1 MIRRLIERPVAVTMS
16 LIAVLTLG
24 SVAIGLLPVSLMP
37 DIDIPQITVQVTDD
51 DASARELDA
60 SILKP
65 LKNQLMQVSNLK
77 TMRTEARNG
86 TGSIFMEF
94 NHGTDIDYS
103 FIETNE
109 KIDRAMGF
117 LPKDMDRPKVVKASA
132 TDIPAFF
139 INMTLSDEE
148 QKKADAVSP
157 ELKELYPVSPRF
169 MEMSRFAEQVIARR
183 IEQIPQVAMVDVSG
197 VAYPELL
204 IIPNKEKLES
214 LGITE
219 QTLTQAIESNNIK
232 LGNLTIRD
240 GEYQYNI
247 RFESDIISKKD
258 IEDIYLN
265 LHGRLYQFKDLAQ
278 VIEHPQRQQGMVRSD
293 SREAISF
300 AVIKQSDAR
309 MSDLQTEINNLMGH
323 FAAEYPGVK
332 FTVTRDQTELLSY
345 SIDNL
350 RSNIIVGGLL
360 ACLILFLFMQDL
372 RTPFLVTITIPLSLV
387 VSLLG
392 FHLMGITINIIS
404 LSGLVLGIGMM
415 VDNSIVVI
423 DNISQHWDRGE
434 TLKMAVPSATN
445 EVFAPMLSSVLTT
458 CSVFL
463 PLIFLSGIAGALFF
477 DQAMAVT
484 IGLFSSLLVSVLV
497 IPVYYY
503 LFYRKNSFRPQNRYL
518 AKLNVI
524 DFQGG
529 YERMLKWFFRH
540 QRFVWVTFLAT
551 IPAIYFVY
559 TEITKEKL
567 PPITQDDTMLVID
580 WNNRIS
586 PEENDRRTDELMQ
599 EITDITTQRTAMT
612 GVQQFILSHTPE
624 QSVSEATVYIRAKE
638 AKLLPEVKQR
648 LSERI
653 KERYPDAMF
662 RFEVS
667 GNIFDMIFSQKEPTL
682 VAHLK
687 PTNGQAPD
695 PDKLNR
701 VLTELNKALPDTY
714 IEPALWQEHLLFV
727 VKPQM
732 MALYGVNYN
741 SVFAALKQAMNQST
755 IFTINTGVF
764 SIPVVSG
771 DQIHQSLD
779 ILSTKVTNAQGAE
792 IPLSLLVGESR
803 GRDLKN
809 IVSGPE
815 GDYYPVNLTADNR
828 EVPRL
833 MDKINRVVRENDDF
847 DVSYSGA
854 YFSNRT
860 MIEELIIVLTVAL
873 LLLYFIL
880 AAQFESLL
888 QPFIILSEIVVD
900 IFGAILVLWLLGSSI
915 NLMSLIGIIV
925 MCGIVINDSILKV
938 DTINKLRKSG
948 YSLLRAIMVGGSR
961 RIKPILMTSLTTILA
976 VAPFLYRGDMGSD
989 LQYPLSVALIGGMV
1003 IGTFV
1008 SVFYVPVFYYAIYHR
1023 KNGK

>member
-1 MIRRLIERPVAVTMS
+1 
-16 LIAVLTLG
+16 
-24 SVAIGLLPVSLMP
+24 
-37 DIDIPQITVQVTDD
+37 
-51 DASARELDA
+51 
-60 SILKP
+60 
-65 LKNQLMQVSNLK
+65 
-77 TMRTEARNG
+77 
-86 TGSIFMEF
+86 MEF

-214 LGITE
+214 LGINE

-278 VIEHPQRQQGMVRSD
+278 IIEHPQRQQGMVRSD

-323 FAAEYPGVK
+323 FAAEYPDVK

-350 RSNIIVGGLL
+350 QSNIIVGGLL

-372 RTPFLVTITIPLSLV
+372 RTPFLVTITIPLALV

-434 TLKMAVPSATN
+434 PLKMAVPSATN

-524 DFQGG
+524 DFQSS

-559 TEITKEKL
+559 TEITKETRYL
-567 PPITQDDTMLVID
+567 RVQDDTMLVID
-580 WNNRIS
+580 WNNGS
-586 PEENDRRTDELMQ
+586 LPKRT
-599 EITDITTQRTAMT
+599 I
-612 GVQQFILSHTPE
+612 
-624 QSVSEATVYIRAKE
+624 
-638 AKLLPEVKQR
+638 
-648 LSERI
+648 
-653 KERYPDAMF
+653 
-662 RFEVS
+662 
-667 GNIFDMIFSQKEPTL
+667 
-682 VAHLK
+682 
-687 PTNGQAPD
+687 
-695 PDKLNR
+695 
-701 VLTELNKALPDTY
+701 
-714 IEPALWQEHLLFV
+714 
-727 VKPQM
+727 
-732 MALYGVNYN
+732 
-741 SVFAALKQAMNQST
+741 
-755 IFTINTGVF
+755 
-764 SIPVVSG
+764 
-771 DQIHQSLD
+771 
-779 ILSTKVTNAQGAE
+779 
-792 IPLSLLVGESR
+792 
-803 GRDLKN
+803 
-809 IVSGPE
+809 
-815 GDYYPVNLTADNR
+815 AD
-828 EVPRL
+828 
-833 MDKINRVVRENDDF
+833 
-847 DVSYSGA
+847 G
-854 YFSNRT
+854 
-860 MIEELIIVLTVAL
+860 
-873 LLLYFIL
+873 
-880 AAQFESLL
+880 
-888 QPFIILSEIVVD
+888 
-900 IFGAILVLWLLGSSI
+900 
-915 NLMSLIGIIV
+915 
-925 MCGIVINDSILKV
+925 
-938 DTINKLRKSG
+938 
-948 YSLLRAIMVGGSR
+948 
-961 RIKPILMTSLTTILA
+961 
-976 VAPFLYRGDMGSD
+976 
-989 LQYPLSVALIGGMV
+989 
-1003 IGTFV
+1003 
-1008 SVFYVPVFYYAIYHR
+1008 
-1023 KNGK
+1023 

>member
-323 FAAEYPGVK
+323 FAAEYHGRQEMRVHK
-332 FTVTRDQTELLSY
+332 
-345 SIDNL
+345 
-350 RSNIIVGGLL
+350 
-360 ACLILFLFMQDL
+360 
-372 RTPFLVTITIPLSLV
+372 
-387 VSLLG
+387 
-392 FHLMGITINIIS
+392 
-404 LSGLVLGIGMM
+404 
-415 VDNSIVVI
+415 
-423 DNISQHWDRGE
+423 
-434 TLKMAVPSATN
+434 
-445 EVFAPMLSSVLTT
+445 
-458 CSVFL
+458 
-463 PLIFLSGIAGALFF
+463 
-477 DQAMAVT
+477 
-484 IGLFSSLLVSVLV
+484 LFS
-497 IPVYYY
+497 
-503 LFYRKNSFRPQNRYL
+503 
-518 AKLNVI
+518 
-524 DFQGG
+524 
-529 YERMLKWFFRH
+529 
-540 QRFVWVTFLAT
+540 
-551 IPAIYFVY
+551 
-559 TEITKEKL
+559 
-567 PPITQDDTMLVID
+567 
-580 WNNRIS
+580 
-586 PEENDRRTDELMQ
+586 
-599 EITDITTQRTAMT
+599 
-612 GVQQFILSHTPE
+612 IL
-624 QSVSEATVYIRAKE
+624 R
-638 AKLLPEVKQR
+638 LLP
-648 LSERI
+648 
-653 KERYPDAMF
+653 F
-662 RFEVS
+662 
-667 GNIFDMIFSQKEPTL
+667 
-682 VAHLK
+682 
-687 PTNGQAPD
+687 
-695 PDKLNR
+695 
-701 VLTELNKALPDTY
+701 
-714 IEPALWQEHLLFV
+714 
-727 VKPQM
+727 
-732 MALYGVNYN
+732 
-741 SVFAALKQAMNQST
+741 
-755 IFTINTGVF
+755 
-764 SIPVVSG
+764 
-771 DQIHQSLD
+771 
-779 ILSTKVTNAQGAE
+779 
-792 IPLSLLVGESR
+792 
-803 GRDLKN
+803 
-809 IVSGPE
+809 
-815 GDYYPVNLTADNR
+815 
-828 EVPRL
+828 
-833 MDKINRVVRENDDF
+833 
-847 DVSYSGA
+847 
-854 YFSNRT
+854 
-860 MIEELIIVLTVAL
+860 
-873 LLLYFIL
+873 
-880 AAQFESLL
+880 
-888 QPFIILSEIVVD
+888 
-900 IFGAILVLWLLGSSI
+900 
-915 NLMSLIGIIV
+915 
-925 MCGIVINDSILKV
+925 
-938 DTINKLRKSG
+938 
-948 YSLLRAIMVGGSR
+948 
-961 RIKPILMTSLTTILA
+961 
-976 VAPFLYRGDMGSD
+976 
-989 LQYPLSVALIGGMV
+989 
-1003 IGTFV
+1003 
-1008 SVFYVPVFYYAIYHR
+1008 
-1023 KNGK
+1023 

>member
-1 MIRRLIERPVAVTMS
+1 
-16 LIAVLTLG
+16 
-24 SVAIGLLPVSLMP
+24 
-37 DIDIPQITVQVTDD
+37 
-51 DASARELDA
+51 
-60 SILKP
+60 
-65 LKNQLMQVSNLK
+65 
-77 TMRTEARNG
+77 
-86 TGSIFMEF
+86 
-94 NHGTDIDYS
+94 
-103 FIETNE
+103 
-109 KIDRAMGF
+109 
-117 LPKDMDRPKVVKASA
+117 
-132 TDIPAFF
+132 
-139 INMTLSDEE
+139 MTLSDEE

-214 LGITE
+214 LGINE

-323 FAAEYPGVK
+323 FAAEYPDVK

-372 RTPFLVTITIPLSLV
+372 RTPFLVTITIPLALV

-434 TLKMAVPSATN
+434 PLKMAVPSATN

-463 PLIFLSGIAGALFF
+463 PLIFLSGIAGALFS
-477 DQAMAVT
+477 
-484 IGLFSSLLVSVLV
+484 IRRWRLRSVCSPLCS
-497 IPVYYY
+497 
-503 LFYRKNSFRPQNRYL
+503 YRYSSFRSITTCST
-518 AKLNVI
+518 AKQFPASEPLFGQTQCDRFSGRLRTDAQMV
-524 DFQGG
+524 
-529 YERMLKWFFRH
+529 FRH
-540 QRFVWVTFLAT
+540 QRFVWVTFLAS

-559 TEITKEKL
+559 MEITKEKL

-624 QSVSEATVYIRAKE
+624 QSVSEATLYIRAKE
-638 AKLLPEVKQR
+638 AKLLAEVKQR

-779 ILSTKVTNAQGAE
+779 ILSTKVTNAQGTE

-880 AAQFESLL
+880 AAQFESLV

-948 YSLLRAIMVGGSR
+948 YSLVRAIMVGGSR